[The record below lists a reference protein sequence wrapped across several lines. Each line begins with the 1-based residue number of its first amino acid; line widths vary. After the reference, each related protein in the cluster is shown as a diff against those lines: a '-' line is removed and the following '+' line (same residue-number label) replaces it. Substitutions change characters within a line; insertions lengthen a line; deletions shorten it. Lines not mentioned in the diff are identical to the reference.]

1 MSDLILYYSNHCN
14 NCKDLLKELSGS
26 ELSKSIHFLCI
37 DSRVQE
43 NGKTY
48 LVLPNGKKMILP
60 PNIIRVPT
68 LLSIQ
73 ENGRLVSGMEI
84 KQYLNSKITESVK
97 VATQQQME
105 PSAFSFS
112 GGGGGMSSI
121 VSDNYS
127 FLDMD
132 ASDLSA
138 EGNGGMRQLHSYVS
152 VSDAGEITA
161 PAEAHISRQENS
173 GKMPSIE
180 SLRQQREMDIKM
192 FNK

>member
-14 NCKDLLKELSGS
+14 NCKELLKELSGS
-26 ELSKSIHFLCI
+26 ELSKAIHFLCI

-43 NGKTY
+43 NGNTY
-48 LVLPNGKKMILP
+48 IVLPNGKKMILP
-60 PNIIRVPT
+60 PNIVRVPT

-84 KQYLNSKITESVK
+84 KGYLASKIKQAVA
-97 VATQQQME
+97 VATQEQME

-112 GGGGGMSSI
+112 GSSMSSI

-152 VSDAGEITA
+152 INDMGSITA
-161 PAEAHISRQENS
+161 PAEAQGTRQENS
-173 GKMPSIE
+173 SKMPTLE
-180 SLRQQREMDIKM
+180 NLRHQREIDIKM

>member
-14 NCKDLLKELSGS
+14 NCKELLKELSGS

-37 DSRVQE
+37 DTRVQE
-43 NGKTY
+43 NGNTY
-48 LVLPNGKKMILP
+48 IVLPNGKKMILP
-60 PNIIRVPT
+60 PNIVRVPT

-84 KQYLNSKITESVK
+84 KQYLAGKIRESVN

-105 PSAFSFS
+105 PTSFSFS
-112 GGGGGMSSI
+112 SGGMSSI

-132 ASDLSA
+132 ATDLSA
-138 EGNGGMRQLHSYVS
+138 GGNGGMRQLHSYAS
-152 VSDAGEITA
+152 VNDNVDITA
-161 PAEAHISRQENS
+161 TVEPQGTRQENTS
-173 GKMPSIE
+173 KMPSLE
-180 SLRQQREMDIKM
+180 NLRQQREMDIKM
-192 FNK
+192 LNK

>member
-14 NCKDLLKELSGS
+14 NCKELLKELSGS
-26 ELSKSIHFLCI
+26 DLSKSIHFLCI

-43 NGKTY
+43 KGSTY

-73 ENGRLVSGMEI
+73 ENGRLISGMEI
-84 KQYLNSKITESVK
+84 KQYLKGKITESVK
-97 VATQQQME
+97 IATQQQME
-105 PSAFSFS
+105 PTAFSFS
-112 GGGGGMSSI
+112 GGGMSSI

-152 VSDAGEITA
+152 VGDNAEITA
-161 PAEAHISRQENS
+161 PAEAQNTRQENS
-173 GKMPSIE
+173 SKMPSLE
-180 SLRQQREMDIKM
+180 NLRQQREMDIKM

>member
-14 NCKDLLKELSGS
+14 NCKELLKELSGS
-26 ELSKSIHFLCI
+26 EISKAIHFLCI

-43 NGKTY
+43 NGNTY
-48 LVLPNGKKMILP
+48 LVLPNGKRMILP
-60 PNIIRVPT
+60 PNIVRVPT

-84 KQYLNSKITESVK
+84 KQYLKSRITESVK
-97 VATQQQME
+97 VATQEQME

-112 GGGGGMSSI
+112 GGISSI

-152 VSDAGEITA
+152 VNDMAAISA
-161 PAEAHISRQENS
+161 PSESQGTRQENS
-173 GKMPSIE
+173 SKMPSVE
-180 SLRQQREMDIKM
+180 NLRQQREMDIKM

>member
-1 MSDLILYYSNHCN
+1 MSDLILYYSNHCQ
-14 NCKDLLKELSGS
+14 NCQSLLKELSGT
-26 ELSKSIHFLCI
+26 ELSKAIHFLSI

-60 PNIIRVPT
+60 PNIVRVPT

-73 ENGRLVSGMEI
+73 ENGRLISGMEI
-84 KQYLNSKITESVK
+84 KQYLASKIKQTVA

-112 GGGGGMSSI
+112 SGGMSSI
-121 VSDNYS
+121 MSDNYS

-138 EGNGGMRQLHSYVS
+138 EGGGGMRQLHNYVAVDDIAS
-152 VSDAGEITA
+152 ITSA
-161 PAEAHISRQENS
+161 SESQSTRND
-173 GKMPSIE
+173 GKGSNMPSLE
-180 SLRQQREMDIKM
+180 NLRQQREMDIKM